1 MESISSATFNQL
13 VQSSTVL
20 EKDGHGEK
28 VLLTEDGLIVKIFRR
43 KRLLSGA
50 LFYPYVRRFSD
61 NARRLQQRDILTVD
75 IVTLARCRQTKRDLV
90 WYRPIEGQTFR
101 DHCQQHGMDEIVK
114 TFARFVAQL
123 HQKGILF
130 RSIHWG
136 NIIVTDRLDLG
147 LIDIADIR
155 FYRRPLT
162 VRQRQRNFRH
172 MLSYVSDKDSFMTC
186 NENFWPCYQDAAQL
200 TTSQCQQLKDSLL
213 DINL

>member
-1 MESISSATFNQL
+1 MESISPESFQQL
-13 VQSSTVL
+13 IRSSTVL

-28 VLLTEDGLIVKIFRR
+28 VLLTDDGLIVKIFRL

-50 LFYPYVRRFSD
+50 FFYPYVRRFANNSQRLK
-61 NARRLQQRDILTVD
+61 RRNVLTIDIQKLE
-75 IVTLARCRQTKRDLV
+75 RCSQPQRDLV

-101 DHCQQHGMDEIVK
+101 DHCQQHGMDEIVE

-136 NIIVTDRLDLG
+136 NIIVTDSLDLG

-172 MLSYVSDKDSFMTC
+172 MLRYASDKDSFLTC
-186 NENFWPCYQDAAQL
+186 NESFWSYYQHATQL
-200 TTSQCQQLKDSLL
+200 TTSQCQQLKDSLA
-213 DINL
+213 DNNF